1 MRADASLDEKRKYF
15 ECRSVVLGHI
25 QRGGSP
31 SCFDRVLGTRLGF
44 KAGELVVTEQ
54 YGNMV
59 ALQGT
64 SIVTA
69 DLDKAVT
76 ERKEV
81 DWDFY
86 KSVSIL
92 FK

>member
-1 MRADASLDEKRKYF
+1 M
-15 ECRSVVLGHI
+15 
-25 QRGGSP
+25 
-31 SCFDRVLGTRLGF
+31 LGTRLGF
-44 KAGELVVTEQ
+44 KAGELVVNEQ

-64 SIVTA
+64 AIVTA

-86 KSVSIL
+86 NSVSIL